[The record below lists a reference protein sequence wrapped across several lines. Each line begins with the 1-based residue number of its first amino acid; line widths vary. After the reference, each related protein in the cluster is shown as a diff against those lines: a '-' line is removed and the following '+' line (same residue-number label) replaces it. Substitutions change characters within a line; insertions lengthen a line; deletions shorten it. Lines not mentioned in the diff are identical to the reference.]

1 MLVTTGFPSV
11 CSSGSMIS
19 SVRKFEQLMKMAW
32 ASGRSTWKA
41 KLTVEGRPVYPGVQ
55 GLPDRDS
62 CQLIGI
68 RVTTP
73 KPVVQH
79 SLLADT
85 S

>member
-1 MLVTTGFPSV
+1 MLVPTGLPSF
-11 CSSGSMIS
+11 CSNGSMIS
-19 SVRKFEQLMKMAW
+19 RVRKLEQLMKMAW

-41 KLTVEGRPVYPGVQ
+41 RLTVEGRPVYPGVQ

-62 CQLIGI
+62 CQLIGM